1 MTELGYGAFGGCD
14 SITNIA
20 INCKE
25 VKDMFSINNMTA
37 VKEVVLGNNVEY
49 IGNYAFAGFSGL
61 TNITIPEN
69 VTTIGN
75 GAFSYCI

>member
-1 MTELGYGAFGGCD
+1 
-14 SITNIA
+14 
-20 INCKE
+20 
-25 VKDMFSINNMTA
+25 MTA

-75 GAFSYCI
+75 GTFSYCI